1 MFTITMCGLICPGAP
16 DNRFMS
22 VNQINYTDRERVR
35 KRLYSIEEA
44 AIYLGRTVWA
54 VREMIWAKKIRC
66 VRDGRRILL
75 DIHDMDKWIEDNKT

>member
-1 MFTITMCGLICPGAP
+1 MICPGNRA
-16 DNRFMS
+16 NRFMGA
-22 VNQINYTDRERVR
+22 NQINYTDRGKIK

-54 VREMIWAKKIRC
+54 VREMLWAKKIKC

>member
-1 MFTITMCGLICPGAP
+1 LICHRDRG
-16 DNRFMS
+16 NRFMS
-22 VNQINYTDRERVR
+22 VNQINYTDRGKIK

-75 DIHDMDKWIEDNKT
+75 DIHDMDKWIDDNKT

>member
-1 MFTITMCGLICPGAP
+1 MICPGAR

-22 VNQINYTDRERVR
+22 VNQINYTDRGKIK

-75 DIHDMDKWIEDNKT
+75 DINDMDKWIDDNKM